1 MNPRT
6 EAFIAQQTS
15 PDTKVAYTK
24 DIQRWESSGY
34 PLTVEGVAA
43 WRQELTTK
51 HSNATAARY
60 YSSVRTYHRWLVLT
74 GALQHSPF
82 EAVKAPALRP
92 SVVVDLPSDNVV
104 DALVA
109 SLTTPR
115 NRLIVAL
122 LLNGLR
128 ASEVVNLKADA
139 LRFENGYGHYLVFRG
154 KGDKER
160 VVPVL
165 QEVLDAINEQEGDS
179 EWLVHDEDGSQ
190 LTYDAV
196 NGVVDTAARKVGA
209 KVHPHMLRHHY
220 ATRLT
225 RAGANPFV
233 LQKLMGH
240 ASIKT
245 TQRYVN
251 MDLSDLV
258 EASRLDPRNMGGIR
272 LVPHLQAGTQAR
284 EDASHRHAA
293 AVASA

>member
-1 MNPRT
+1 MTSASRGAPMNPRT

-60 YSSVRTYHRWLVLT
+60 Y
-74 GALQHSPF
+74 P
-82 EAVKAPALRP
+82 AVRP